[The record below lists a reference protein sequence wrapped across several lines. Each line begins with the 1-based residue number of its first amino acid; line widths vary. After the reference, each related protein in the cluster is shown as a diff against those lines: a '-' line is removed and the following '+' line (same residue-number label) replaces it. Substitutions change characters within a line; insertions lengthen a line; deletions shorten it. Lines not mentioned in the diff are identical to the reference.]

1 MKAVSYK
8 RIRLRTTLVGV
19 VFGLLLAGIGAKAI
33 HVQIVHG
40 TWLSDK
46 ALQQYQKSLKTVGQ
60 RGTILDAKGRELAV
74 SINLTSIAAY
84 PARIKDKEATAAALA
99 GILKIDR
106 GQLTARLTQTDKP
119 FIWLKR
125 LVNPR
130 KAEKVRKLAIE
141 GLDFIPEHSRAY
153 PNRSVAAQ
161 VIGFAGIDDRG
172 LEGVEY
178 LYNNRLKGD
187 LGKYKILKDALG
199 RKFNDPSGKN
209 RSFRGHN
216 LYLTIDRTIQ
226 YNVEKILLQ
235 TVNRY
240 KARSA
245 MGIVMAP
252 QTGAI
257 LAMANVPLFNPNNH
271 NQSPSWHWRNRT
283 VADRFEPGST
293 MKIFSIAAALE
304 TGAFQANTRLYCENG
319 EYSIGR
325 NIIHDTKPHEW
336 LTVTDIVRL
345 SSNIGAVKVGE
356 KIGPERLYATLKD
369 FGFGTR
375 TGINCPG
382 ETTGRLSP
390 YKRWSEID
398 AGAISFGQG
407 LSVSA
412 LQLAAATGA
421 IANGGVLMRPYLV
434 ARVTDTRGREIE
446 TYGPRPIRR
455 VVSAGTAAIVA
466 RMMQSVVENGTG
478 TLGALAE
485 YQASGKTGT
494 AQKTAESG
502 GYASDKFI
510 ASFVGFVPSEK
521 PELVILVVVDEPEE
535 SHYGGTVAGPAFR
548 KIAETTLDYLNIAP
562 TRGHR
567 NLIVSRESEAT
578 G

>member
-8 RIRLRTTLVGV
+8 RIRLRTALVGA
-19 VFGLLLAGIGAKAI
+19 VFGLLLAGIGAKAV

-40 TWLSDK
+40 AWLSDK
-46 ALQQYQKSLKTVGQ
+46 ALRQYQKSFKTVGQ
-60 RGTILDAKGRELAV
+60 RGTIFDAKGRELAV

-84 PARIKDKEATAAALA
+84 PTRIKDKAATAAALA

-106 GQLTARLTQTDKP
+106 RQLTARLTQSNKP
-119 FIWLKR
+119 FIWLQR
-125 LVNPR
+125 HVNPR
-130 KAEKVRKLAIE
+130 KAEKVRQLAIE

-153 PNRSVAAQ
+153 PHRSVAAQ
-161 VIGFAGIDDRG
+161 VIGFAGIDGRG

-187 LGKYKILKDALG
+187 QGKYKFFKDALG
-199 RKFNDPSGKN
+199 RRFDDPSGDN
-209 RSFRGHN
+209 RSIRGHN

-245 MGIVMAP
+245 MGIVMDP

-257 LAMANVPLFNPNNH
+257 LAMANVPLFNPNDH
-271 NQSPSWHWRNRT
+271 NQSPNWYWRNRT

-304 TGAFQANTRLYCENG
+304 TGAFRANTRLYCENG
-319 EYSIGR
+319 EYAIGR
-325 NIIHDTKPHEW
+325 NIVHDTKPHEW
-336 LTVTDIVRL
+336 LTVSDIVRL

-356 KIGPERLYATLKD
+356 KIGPERLYATLKE

-382 ETTGRLSP
+382 ETTGRLAP
-390 YKRWSEID
+390 YKRWSKID

-421 IANGGVLMRPYLV
+421 IANGGVLMRPYIV

-446 TYGPRPIRR
+446 AYGPEPVRR

-466 RMMQSVVENGTG
+466 RMMQSVVGNGTG
-478 TLGALAE
+478 TLAALNE
-485 YQASGKTGT
+485 YQVSGKTGT
-494 AQKTAESG
+494 AQKTDKSG

-510 ASFVGFVPSEK
+510 ASFTGFVPSEK

-562 TRGHR
+562 AKGRR
-567 NLIVSRESEAT
+567 NLIVSRESEVK

>member
-8 RIRLRTTLVGV
+8 RIRLRTALVGA
-19 VFGLLLAGIGAKAI
+19 VFGLMLAGIGAKAI

-60 RGTILDAKGRELAV
+60 RGTILDAQGRELAV

-125 LVNPR
+125 HVNPR

-161 VIGFAGIDDRG
+161 VIGFAGIDGRG

-187 LGKYKILKDALG
+187 QGRYKILKDALG

-209 RSFRGHN
+209 RSIRGHN
-216 LYLTIDRTIQ
+216 LHLTIDRTIQ

-252 QTGAI
+252 RTGAI

-356 KIGPERLYATLKD
+356 TIGPERLYATLKD

-375 TGINCPG
+375 TGVNCPG
-382 ETTGRLSP
+382 ETTGRLAP
-390 YKRWSEID
+390 YKRWSKID

-421 IANGGVLMRPYLV
+421 IANGGVLMRPYIV
-434 ARVTDTRGREIE
+434 ARVTDTRDREIE
-446 TYGPRPIRR
+446 AYGPKPVRR

-478 TLGALAE
+478 TLAALNE
-485 YQASGKTGT
+485 YQVSGKTGT
-494 AQKTAESG
+494 AQKTDESG
-502 GYASDKFI
+502 GYANEKFI
-510 ASFVGFVPSEK
+510 ASFTGFVPSEK

-535 SHYGGTVAGPAFR
+535 NHYGGTVAGPAFR
-548 KIAETTLDYLNIAP
+548 KIAETALDYLNIAP
-562 TRGHR
+562 TRGR
-567 NLIVSRESEAT
+567 GNLIVSRKSEAK

>member
-125 LVNPR
+125 HVNPR

>member
-8 RIRLRTTLVGV
+8 RIRLRTALVGA
-19 VFGLLLAGIGAKAI
+19 VFGLLLAGIGAKAV

-46 ALQQYQKSLKTVGQ
+46 ALRQYQKSFKTVGQ
-60 RGTILDAKGRELAV
+60 RGTIFDAKDRELAV
-74 SINLTSIAAY
+74 SINLVSIAAY
-84 PARIKDKEATAAALA
+84 PARIKDKAATAAALA

-106 GQLTARLTQTDKP
+106 RQLTARLTQSNKP
-119 FIWLKR
+119 FIWLQR
-125 LVNPR
+125 HVNPR

-153 PNRSVAAQ
+153 PHRSVAAQ
-161 VIGFAGIDDRG
+161 VIGFAGIDGRG

-187 LGKYKILKDALG
+187 QGKYKFFKDALG
-199 RKFNDPSGKN
+199 RRFDDPSGDN
-209 RSFRGHN
+209 RSIRGHN

-245 MGIVMAP
+245 MGIVMDP

-257 LAMANVPLFNPNNH
+257 LAMANVPLFNPNDH
-271 NQSPSWHWRNRT
+271 NQSPNWYWRNRT

-304 TGAFQANTRLYCENG
+304 TGAFRANTRLYCENG
-319 EYSIGR
+319 EYAIGR
-325 NIIHDTKPHEW
+325 NIVHDTKPHEW
-336 LTVTDIVRL
+336 LTVSDIVRL

-356 KIGPERLYATLKD
+356 KIGPERLYATLKE

-382 ETTGRLSP
+382 ETTGRLAP
-390 YKRWSEID
+390 YKRWSKID

-421 IANGGVLMRPYLV
+421 IANGGVLMRPYIV

-446 TYGPRPIRR
+446 AYGPEPVRR

-466 RMMQSVVENGTG
+466 RMMQSVVGNGTG
-478 TLGALAE
+478 TLAALNE
-485 YQASGKTGT
+485 YQVSGKTGT
-494 AQKTAESG
+494 AQKTDKSG

-510 ASFVGFVPSEK
+510 ASFTGFVPSEK

-562 TRGHR
+562 AKGRR
-567 NLIVSRESEAT
+567 PLIVSRESEVK